1 MAGGGT
7 FTSDQGSIQM
17 EAVGSNTLGRTGRCR
32 VTSIQAKGIAS
43 SILILYDSDDA
54 TAPGSQVYV
63 AKYGTEGMNSY
74 IPGSGILFKNGIV
87 YHLTGA
93 SGSVTV
99 TITGA

>member
-17 EAVGSNTLGRTGRCR
+17 EAVGSNTLGRAGRCR
-32 VTSIQAKGIAS
+32 ITSIQAKGIATS
-43 SILILYDSDDA
+43 TIIFYDSDDA
-54 TAPGSQVYV
+54 SSPGSQVYV
-63 AKYGTEGMNSY
+63 AKYGTEGINSY
-74 IPGSGILFKNGIV
+74 IPGSCILFKNGIV

-99 TITGA
+99 TITG